1 MRIVLDAS
9 AAIRAIIDADS
20 ELLEILSHA
29 ETIMVPNLYLAEVG
43 NVFLQY
49 VKHKLIS
56 YDTALEYIQDAYDL
70 ITLKIDES
78 TIVTSAFKISL
89 EYQLSYYDSLYLAIA
104 IESDSKLLTRDKKLV
119 KVSKKLGV
127 NI

>member
-56 YDTALEYIQDAYDL
+56 YDTALEYIQDAYDF
-70 ITLKIDES
+70 DH
-78 TIVTSAFKISL
+78 A
-89 EYQLSYYDSLYLAIA
+89 Q
-104 IESDSKLLTRDKKLV
+104 
-119 KVSKKLGV
+119 
-127 NI
+127 N

>member
-104 IESDSKLLTRDKKLV
+104 IESDSKFLTRDKKLV
-119 KVSKKLGV
+119 KETRR
-127 NI
+127 

>member
-104 IESDSKLLTRDKKLV
+104 IESDSKLLTKDKKLV